1 MDTREGTEM
10 IEKGELIVGEIN
22 MGRGPINLV
31 PVDVKTVRIRESP
44 VDVRIVP
51 ILEDDRLQS
60 KGKAPTINRPQQGGF
75 LPRP

>member
-22 MGRGPINLV
+22 LGRGAINLV

-44 VDVRIVP
+44 VDVGIVP
-51 ILEDDRLQS
+51 ILESHVDTGTTHVHAVMSIGVQI
-60 KGKAPTINRPQQGGF
+60 P
-75 LPRP
+75 

>member
-44 VDVRIVP
+44 VDVGIVP
-51 ILEDDRLQS
+51 ILESHVDTGTTHVHAVMSIGVQT
-60 KGKAPTINRPQQGGF
+60 P
-75 LPRP
+75 